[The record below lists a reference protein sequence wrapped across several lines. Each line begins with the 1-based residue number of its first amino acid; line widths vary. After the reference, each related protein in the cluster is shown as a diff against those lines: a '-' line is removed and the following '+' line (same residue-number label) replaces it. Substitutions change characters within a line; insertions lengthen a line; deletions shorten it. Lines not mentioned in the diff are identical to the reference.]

1 MKKMKNYSIFTVE
14 NALGLILALLIIFQI
29 LPSLDIANL
38 INNPIGVI
46 ISLIVVVVLF
56 LMMNPIVGFLL
67 LIYLYQIIQ
76 LSNNAIKKVFPI
88 TRNNDLYNLNKP
100 QPDQLEEVIIKNIAP
115 IKNQNQGN
123 NVQFYPYLE
132 KITF

>member
-1 MKKMKNYSIFTVE
+1 MKNYSIFTVE

>member
-1 MKKMKNYSIFTVE
+1 MKNYSIFTVE
-14 NALGLILALLIIFQI
+14 NALGFILALLIIFQI

-46 ISLIVVVVLF
+46 IRLIIVVVLF

-76 LSNNAIKKVFPI
+76 LSNNSIKKVFPI

-100 QPDQLEEVIIKNIAP
+100 QPDQLEEVIIKNVAP
-115 IKNQNQGN
+115 IKNQYQGN
-123 NVQFYPYLE
+123 NVPFYPYLE